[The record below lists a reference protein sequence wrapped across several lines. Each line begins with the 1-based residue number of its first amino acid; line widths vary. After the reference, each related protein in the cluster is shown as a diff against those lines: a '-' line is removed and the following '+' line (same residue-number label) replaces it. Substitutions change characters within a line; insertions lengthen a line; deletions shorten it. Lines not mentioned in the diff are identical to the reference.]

1 MHDSTQNYVK
11 TGIAAKHFGVS
22 HKTLERWRHAG
33 KIDAINPTG
42 GCWYYSIPSLEYK
55 THKQNFL
62 YTRVS
67 TRVQLKDLDHQ
78 CEYLRKIYPD
88 DSYRL
93 IRDIGSGL
101 NFKRKGLE
109 AILESAD
116 SKSIGTVVVAY
127 KDRLSRFGFDLL
139 ERIISKAGGKIVVL
153 HNSQFSPE
161 QEFTQDIISII
172 TSFSARIHG
181 LGKYKIQIKNDSSI
195 SNGETTQDSSGLDGD
210 VQVDV

>member
-1 MHDSTQNYVK
+1 MDEATKNYVK
-11 TGIAAKHFGVS
+11 TGHAAKYFGVS

-42 GCWYYSIPSLEYK
+42 GCWYYSIPSLEFK
-55 THKQNFL
+55 TTKQNFL
-62 YTRVS
+62 YARVS
-67 TRVQLKDLDHQ
+67 TRGQLKDLDHQ
-78 CEYLRKIYPD
+78 SEYLRKIYPD

-161 QEFTQDIISII
+161 QEFTQDILSII

-181 LGKYKIQIKNDSSI
+181 LRKYKIQIKNDSSI
-195 SNGETTQDSSGLDGD
+195 SNGKPTADSSGLDGD

>member
-1 MHDSTQNYVK
+1 MHEKQTKYVK
-11 TGIAAKHFGVS
+11 TGNAAQYFGVS
-22 HKTLERWRHAG
+22 HKTLERWRQNG

-42 GCWYYSIPSLEYK
+42 GCWYYSIPSIECK
-55 THKQNFL
+55 TDKQNFL
-62 YTRVS
+62 YARVS
-67 TRVQLKDLDHQ
+67 TRNQLKDLDHQ

-93 IRDIGSGL
+93 VRDIGGGL

-109 AILESAD
+109 TILEFAD

-139 ERIISKAGGKIVVL
+139 DRIISKAGGKLVVL
-153 HNSQFSPE
+153 NNSKFSPE

-181 LGKYKIQIKNDSSI
+181 FRKYKIQIQNDSSF
-195 SNGETTQDSSGLDGD
+195 SNGEPAIHSSTLDGN
-210 VQVDV
+210 VSVDV